1 MRSFLVLLFCAFH
14 GICMCQDSIT
24 LRMKPDTSA
33 PAPPD
38 TSAPSKA
45 AIMIDNLQKNQKLKK
60 AIKIFSY
67 LNYCD
72 IRVDRPIQDARA
84 FECYK
89 GKRIR
94 RLEVEVVYPYGVSLD
109 SPYYYHPT
117 KGQAMANKFQFSTR
131 DQVIKNE
138 VLFKEGDVVDPQ
150 LFADTERNLW
160 EKNIYKDIRILIE
173 EIGDDMV
180 DVTIYVRDR
189 FNIGLLTSAG
199 YNNIQVGLVFN
210 NLFGVSQIVQVDGT
224 FYFRK
229 FATYR
234 VHLSYAYNN
243 IRSTF
248 INVGFSGSYDILNQT
263 GTFVVNRNFFSVK
276 TEWAGRI
283 LFNISRNNL
292 VLPSERLGF
301 SNAWVS
307 TASEDLW
314 LARAFKL
321 SGSLGQKYPLSRII
335 VSARMQR
342 TDYMNRPYVLGPKHI
357 INFINQNSILG
368 AVGLARWDYYIDH
381 NVYSLDKAEYFTKG
395 VSAGLIGGFQ
405 IDEILQRR
413 TYLAGTMQFGAAFT
427 NAGYWLTFF
436 KAGAFVNPHTVDQAL
451 LDWENTFYTIPVKM
465 GRSWN
470 MRSFITTD
478 IKLGFSRPVGREIV
492 INNSND
498 LRGLSSVYLRGIRT
512 YGLSYEADFYYTRK
526 VVGFSTSFFFFGDLS
541 LIDISADAN
550 RFQSGVG
557 GGLRL
562 RNLNIGLGFI
572 EITVA
577 YYPKLN
583 VPDQRPFSLMGNIIS
598 NRTPIKKDLFSPD
611 IVNVD

>member
-1 MRSFLVLLFCAFH
+1 M
-14 GICMCQDSIT
+14 GWCQDSNAVRYT
-24 LRMKPDTSA
+24 RDSA
-33 PAPPD
+33 AAVKPD
-38 TSAPSKA
+38 TSAPSKT
-45 AIMIDNLQKNQKLKK
+45 AIIFDNLQKNKKLRK

-72 IRVDRPIQDARA
+72 IRVDRPIQDAKA

-117 KGQAMANKFQFSTR
+117 KGQAMANKFQFSTK

-138 VLFKEGDVVDPQ
+138 VLFKEGDVVNPE

-189 FNIGLLTSAG
+189 FNIGFLTSAG
-199 YNNIQVGLVFN
+199 YNNIQVGLQFN

-224 FYFRK
+224 FYFRN
-229 FATYR
+229 FATY
-234 VHLSYAYNN
+234 HLHLGYTYSN
-243 IRSTF
+243 IRRTF
-248 INVGFSGSYDILNQT
+248 INIGFNGSYDILNQA
-263 GTFVVNRNFFSVK
+263 GTFVVNRTFFSSN

-283 LFNISRNNL
+283 LFNITRNNL
-292 VLPSERLGF
+292 VLPSDKLTF

-321 SGSLGQKYPLSRII
+321 SGAMGVKHPLARII

-342 TDYMNRPYVLGPKHI
+342 TDYMNRPYILGPNRI
-357 INFINQNSILG
+357 INFIDQNNVLG
-368 AVGLARWDYYIDH
+368 AVGIAHWDYYLDH

-395 VSAGLIGGFQ
+395 VSAGLIVGFQ
-405 IDEILQRR
+405 NDEILQRR
-413 TYLAGTMQFGAAFT
+413 TYLAGTLQYGLSFN
-427 NAGYWLTFF
+427 NAGYWLTFV
-436 KAGAFVNPHTVDQAL
+436 KAGAFVNPHTIDQGL
-451 LDWENTFYTIPVKM
+451 IDWENTFYTIPVKM
-465 GRSWN
+465 NKWN
-470 MRSFITTD
+470 MRSFINTN

-492 INNSND
+492 VDNSND
-498 LRGLSSVYLRGIRT
+498 LRGLTSLYLRGIRT
-512 YGLSYEADFYYTRK
+512 YGLSYEADFYYTRR
-526 VVGFSTSFFFFGDLS
+526 VAGFSTSFFLFSDLAF
-541 LIDISADAN
+541 IDISSDVH

-557 GGLRL
+557 AGLRL

-572 EITVA
+572 EITLA

-583 VPDQRPFSLMGNIIS
+583 VPDQHQFSLMGNIIS
-598 NRTPIKKDLFSPD
+598 NRTPIKKDLFGPD
-611 IVNVD
+611 LLNVD